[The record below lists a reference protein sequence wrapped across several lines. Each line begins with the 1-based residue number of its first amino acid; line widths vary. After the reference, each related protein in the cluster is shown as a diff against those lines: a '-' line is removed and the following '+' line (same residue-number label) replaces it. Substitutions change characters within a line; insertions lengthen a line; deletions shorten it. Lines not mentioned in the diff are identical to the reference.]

1 MLVIVQARMSS
12 KRLPGKVLM
21 NCIDR
26 PILKWVIDRVSNC
39 SNKIEVVIST
49 SNHKSDDVIEDY
61 CKDIGVDCF
70 RGSLENL
77 VDRFL
82 KTCTSYSKDNFIRV
96 CGDSPLIDSRII
108 DKAIEIFKINKF
120 DLVTNV
126 FPRSFPKGQSVE
138 IFSVNA
144 LKRLIKYEINELEK
158 EHLSLGIYQRKNL
171 FKIKNFESNLH
182 DYSHIQLS
190 VDTREDFE
198 MVREIIKSEQYIS
211 FDNFL
216 SWDKLVEIHNSIKEN
231 V

>member
-21 NCIDR
+21 NCFDR
-26 PILKWVIDRVSNC
+26 PILKWVIDRVRNC
-39 SNKIEVVIST
+39 SNEIEVVIST
-49 SNHKSDDVIEDY
+49 SNHESDDVIEEY
-61 CKDIGVDCF
+61 CKNIGVDCF
-70 RGSLENL
+70 RGSLENV

-82 KTCTSYSKDNFIRV
+82 KTCVSYHKDKFIRV

-108 DKAIEIFKINKF
+108 DKAIEICKKNKF

-138 IFSVNA
+138 IFS
-144 LKRLIKYEINELEK
+144 LKTLKKLIKYEINEQEK
-158 EHLSLGIYQRKNL
+158 EHLSLGVYHRKDL
-171 FKIKNFESNLH
+171 FTINNFESDLH

-190 VDTREDFE
+190 VDTYEDFKLVE
-198 MVREIIKSEQYIS
+198 EIIKIEQYIS
-211 FDNFL
+211 LDNFL
-216 SWDKLVEIHNSIKEN
+216 SWDKLVEIYNNIREN